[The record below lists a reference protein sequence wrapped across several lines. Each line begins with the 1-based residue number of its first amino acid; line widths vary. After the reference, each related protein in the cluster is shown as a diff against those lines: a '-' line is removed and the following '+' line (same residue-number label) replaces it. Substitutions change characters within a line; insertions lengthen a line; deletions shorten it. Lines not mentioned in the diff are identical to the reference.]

1 MLIRALIVLLLAL
14 NLGAAAWWMTRP
26 APAPAAPPVQPAGV
40 PRLQLMSEAVAVAS
54 PAPAPAAAA
63 AAAAGSG
70 AEAGSGSD
78 ASLLA
83 PADPA
88 QAVAAATPQCYS
100 LGSFADTGAANAA
113 AASIGAVATRTR
125 VRELPGRAAS
135 GYQVTLPPQADRAA
149 AQALA
154 QRIGAAG
161 FEDYLVINAGDAING
176 IALGRYAT
184 LLSAERRQAALQVA
198 GFPAQLQPLG
208 DAVASQWW
216 LDLAAAPGAA
226 EAQLRQAGAAAQSRS
241 LDCAALR

>member
-40 PRLQLMSEAVAVAS
+40 PRLQLMSE
-54 PAPAPAAAA
+54 

-113 AASIGAVATRTR
+113 AARIGVLASRTR
-125 VRELPGRAAS
+125 VREVPGRAAS